1 MRRFKILLGVCA
13 LGGLMACSRPADQT
27 DQPAGET
34 AQSET
39 SQPEPESRE
48 APQDTGVEEQ
58 RAAED
63 ALRAARDAVQN
74 AETTAG
80 EEDKQRQTMKD
91 MERLGKALD
100 RWLADT
106 IGPNGLRTGGVID
119 TSPEI
124 RVEDYPAISHNELV
138 GMLVPQYIAAVPST
152 DAWGSPLEIRVRTS
166 DFTTHYLYLIRSPG
180 RDGAFSSD
188 SYVFGKFGARD
199 FDEDIVFNNHSF
211 MRWPESVHV
220 YG

>member
-1 MRRFKILLGVCA
+1 MRPFKILLGVFA
-13 LGGLMACSRPADQT
+13 VSGLMACARPAEQK
-27 DQPAGET
+27 DQPAEKT
-34 AQSET
+34 ARSET
-39 SQPEPESRE
+39 SRPEAESQE
-48 APQDTGVEEQ
+48 ASPDTGLEEQ

-80 EEDKQRQTMKD
+80 DEEKQRQTMRD
-91 MERLGKALD
+91 MQSLGKALD
-100 RWLADT
+100 RWLVDT
-106 IGPNGLRTGGVID
+106 IGPNGLRISGPLD

-124 RVEDYPAISHNELV
+124 HVEDYPAISHNELV
-138 GMLVPQYIAAVPST
+138 GMLVPRYIASIPST
-152 DAWGSPLEIRVRTS
+152 DAWGNPLEIRVRTS
-166 DFTTHYLYLIRSPG
+166 DFTTHHLYLIRSPG
-180 RDGAFSSD
+180 RDGEFSSD
-188 SYVFGKFGARD
+188 SYIFGKLGARD